1 MVLDETPIQLPFPDV
16 KIGDGA
22 PERGLAM
29 FTGEPGEGRS
39 GGRGG
44 GVMTTLLLVRV
55 VQTAVKFT
63 GLDDFSINA
72 G

>member
-1 MVLDETPIQLPFPDV
+1 MVLDKIPIELPFPDV

-22 PERGLAM
+22 PELGPEM
-29 FTGEPGEGRS
+29 FTGEPGEGRR

-55 VQTAVKFT
+55 VQAEVKFT
-63 GLDDFSINA
+63 GLDDFITSA